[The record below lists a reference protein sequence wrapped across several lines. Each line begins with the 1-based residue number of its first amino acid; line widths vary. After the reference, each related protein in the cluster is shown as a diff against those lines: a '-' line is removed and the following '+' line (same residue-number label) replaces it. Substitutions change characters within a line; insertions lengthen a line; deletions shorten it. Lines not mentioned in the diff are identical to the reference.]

1 MFPDFLD
8 IKKLVLLA
16 HEQDNIVMVPIK
28 EYQMAMNVF
37 TESGQMLKQLW
48 KYNVMIY
55 YLDNL
60 TENNQHSAA
69 WRAIQKFFLVQ
80 EDKERNKKRGD

>member
-48 KYNVMIY
+48 KYNVI
-55 YLDNL
+55 
-60 TENNQHSAA
+60 ENHQYSSA
-69 WRAIQKFFLVQ
+69 WRAIQKFFLVFP
-80 EDKERNKKRGD
+80 ERAK

>member
-16 HEQDNIVMVPIK
+16 YEQDNIVLVPIK

-48 KYNVMIY
+48 KYNVI
-55 YLDNL
+55 
-60 TENNQHSAA
+60 ENHQYSTA

-80 EDKERNKKRGD
+80 EDKERERAK

>member
-48 KYNVMIY
+48 KYDVVIY

-60 TENNQHSAA
+60 TENNQYSAA
-69 WRAIQKFFLVQ
+69 WRAIQKLFLVH
-80 EDKERNKKRGD
+80 EDKERERAK

>member
-16 HEQDNIVMVPIK
+16 HEQDNFVMVPIK
-28 EYQMAMNVF
+28 EYQMAMNVL

-60 TENNQHSAA
+60 TENNQYSAA
-69 WRAIQKFFLVQ
+69 WRDIQQFFLVQ